1 MRRLLRFILVG
12 SFLGTALAQEPTVL
26 PPGVKAP
33 EPTVPEVY
41 TLMGQYVRVAYNNE
55 GYVILGY
62 RVANGSVGNEWMLL
76 DSGMTV
82 RRGTPHYNLTREAIS
97 IKTPDGK
104 TIPLATQK
112 EYAAAGRLMALNQQ
126 AKMMRDS
133 LSYFPIDANR
143 ACTYRF
149 FGDLSGPNS
158 LAYDQVDAALAVCQR
173 AGAERVALMAEPIE
187 GGRP

>member
-1 MRRLLRFILVG
+1 
-12 SFLGTALAQEPTVL
+12 
-26 PPGVKAP
+26 
-33 EPTVPEVY
+33 
-41 TLMGQYVRVAYNNE
+41 MGQYVRVAYNNE

-76 DSGMTV
+76 DTGMTI
-82 RRGTPHYNLTREAIS
+82 RKGAPLYNLTREAIS

-112 EYAAAGRLMALNQQ
+112 EYAEAGRLTALNQQ

-133 LSYFPIDANR
+133 ISYFPLDANR
-143 ACTYRF
+143 ACAYRF

-158 LAYDQVDAALAVCQR
+158 LAYDQVELSSDRACVGRLFFKVPGGIQHGQHWLVVKFANSQVEVPFRILTKDEEKFLKAKWKDLKKELDKALD
-173 AGAERVALMAEPIE
+173 E
-187 GGRP
+187 